1 MSSVTFEKVLYPLST
16 YVWCKGKCAKLGR
29 HPIFISSPVRFER
42 KGHERF
48 TSLTCKQPTCSAF
61 GQPTRY
67 SEKEIA
73 FQDCE
78 EPVESRAKC
87 A

>member
-1 MSSVTFEKVLYPLST
+1 MSNITFEKVLYPLST
-16 YVWCKGKCAKLGR
+16 YVWCKGKCAKVGK

-42 KGHERF
+42 EGNQRF
-48 TSLTCKQPTCSAF
+48 TSLTCKQPTCSVF

-67 SEKEIA
+67 AEKDID
-73 FQDCE
+73 FQDCG
-78 EPVESRAKC
+78 EPAAPRTKC